1 MAVRRNRSFAFDNLG
16 RSKVRSLVFF
26 TAVLIIAF
34 GILTPLFSNPAAS
47 SGSNFPPY
55 AKAGGYAFYSG
66 NGGFIPYMSGVSAN
80 ISYYVEDV
88 FQNNT
93 MSLMVNANLSMG
105 TEVSTAPTVVNE
117 NLTDYISNPRFL
129 PAVMPQNL
137 TSQNIVF
144 QNISCKFVGNSN
156 LQVPAGKFNATEFQG
171 QNVNGTILDFWFDR
185 SSGLAL
191 QMVEAASYFQ
201 LIQTNIATPLSTQQ
215 PIQAEAPFIIIFV
228 VGWGAAGLLFYG
240 VVKYYSR
247 KGRKQ
252 VAIDKSVK

>member
-1 MAVRRNRSFAFDNLG
+1 VRILIY
-16 RSKVRSLVFF
+16 L
-26 TAVLIIAF
+26 TAVLIIAL
-34 GILTPLFSNPAAS
+34 ILAPLFVNAVVS
-47 SGSNFPPY
+47 SGSNLPPY

-80 ISYYVEDV
+80 ISYYVKNV
-88 FQNNT
+88 FPNNT

-105 TEVSTAPTVVNE
+105 TEVSTTPTIVTE
-117 NLTDYISNPRFL
+117 NLTDLISNPKFL
-129 PAVMPQNL
+129 PAVLPQNL
-137 TSQNIVF
+137 TTRNILF
-144 QNISCKFVGNSN
+144 QNISCKFVGNSE

-240 VVKYYSR
+240 VVRYYSKR
-247 KGRKQ
+247 GRKQ
-252 VAIDKSVK
+252 VAVDKSAK

>member
-1 MAVRRNRSFAFDNLG
+1 MRTLIFL
-16 RSKVRSLVFF
+16 

-34 GILTPLFSNPAAS
+34 GILDPLSVNTVAS
-47 SGSNFPPY
+47 SGSNLPPY

-80 ISYYVEDV
+80 ISYYVENV
-88 FQNNT
+88 FPNNT

-105 TEVSTAPTVVNE
+105 TEVSTTPTIVTE
-117 NLTDYISNPRFL
+117 NLTDLISNPRFL
-129 PAVMPQNL
+129 PAVQPQNL
-137 TSQNIVF
+137 TSRNIVF
-144 QNISCKFVGNSN
+144 QNISCKFVGNAE

-171 QNVNGTILDFWFDR
+171 QNANGTILDFWFDR

-240 VVKYYSR
+240 VVRYYSK
-247 KGRKQ
+247 KGRKG
-252 VAIDKSVK
+252 VAVDKSAK